1 VKFSIIVVN
10 YNSGPRLDRCLKAI
24 AAQSFAKF
32 EVLIVDNASA
42 DGSEKTPLP
51 DDRFRM
57 ILAGKNLGFA
67 AGNNLAAKQAK
78 GEWLFLVNP
87 DAYLE
92 SECLTILH
100 HAILRYP
107 DCALF
112 GCTQLDDAAPTL
124 LDGSG
129 DCYYFTGYP
138 WRGGKGW
145 GVENL
150 PDEGEV
156 WGPCGGAYLVK
167 REVYEKAGGFDEDF
181 FCYCEDVDLNFRLR
195 LQGHKAIQVVEAFL
209 RHEGSA
215 ITGKQS
221 EFSVFHGTRN
231 RVWAFVK
238 NMPDLFFWPL
248 LPFHLLTVGLQ
259 LFDPGTSPARWKGL
273 KAAWEGM
280 PTAWKKRQEIQ
291 SKRTASLWQL
301 ARAFTYNPFTFVWRR
316 ADVRKPATN

>member
-1 VKFSIIVVN
+1 MKFSIIVVN

-42 DGSEKTPLP
+42 DGSEKTLLP
-51 DDRFRM
+51 DHRFQM
-57 ILAGKNLGFA
+57 IFAGKNLGFA

-78 GEWLFLVNP
+78 GEYLFLVNP

-92 SECLTILH
+92 PECLTTLH
-100 HAILRYP
+100 NATMRYP
-107 DCALF
+107 NCALF
-112 GCTQLDDAAPTL
+112 GCTQLDDLAPTL

-129 DCYYFTGYP
+129 DCYYFAGYP

-167 REVYEKAGGFDEDF
+167 REVYVKAGGFDEDF

-195 LQGHKAIQVVEAFL
+195 LQGHTAIQVVEAFL

-231 RVWAFVK
+231 RLWAFVK

-248 LPFHLLTVGLQ
+248 LPFHLLIVGLQ
-259 LFDPGTSPARWKGL
+259 LLSPSTSSARWKGL

-280 PTAWKKRQEIQ
+280 PAAWKKRQEIQ
-291 SKRTASLWQL
+291 RGRTTSLWKL
-301 ARAFTYNPFTFVWRR
+301 ARAFTFNPFKFVWRM
-316 ADVRKPATN
+316 ADVRRPTTN